1 MTAAAAPAPLDY
13 MAARRLTKQLRET
26 LDLALDLLTEAFDG
40 RAWVAL
46 DYPSWE
52 AYCETELPQL
62 AILGKGLPVAQRQ
75 AAVAELRGR
84 GMSLRAI
91 AKPLGLSPNTVKAD
105 AAAAGVQLASVT
117 SLDGRAR
124 PSTSAKTSPE
134 RAQPAATVS
143 GAQRTVDLVTA
154 AGERG
159 LTVRELCKKTGW
171 HHGQASGQ
179 LSRLAKRRRV
189 RVVAVFRDGC
199 ATYLAP

>member
-1 MTAAAAPAPLDY
+1 MTAAAAPAPLDFIS
-13 MAARRLTKQLRET
+13 AKRLTKQLRET

-40 RAWVAL
+40 QAWVAL
-46 DYPSWE
+46 DYPSWD

-62 AILGKGLPVAQRQ
+62 AILGKGMPVGERR

-105 AAAAGVQLASVT
+105 AAAAGVQLATVT
-117 SLDGRAR
+117 SLDGRTR
-124 PSTSAKTSPE
+124 
-134 RAQPAATVS
+134 PAAAADVVPAPAPVS
-143 GAQRTVDLVTA
+143 GAQRTVDLVAA

-179 LSRLAKRRRV
+179 LSRLAKRGRV
-189 RVVAVFRDGC
+189 RAVAVFRDGC
-199 ATYLAP
+199 ATYVVP